1 MKIYIRLL
9 LVLFSSFLLI
19 VAFTDNFAFFAWF
32 ALVPYFIALFKSNYR
47 SSIFLSA
54 FTGLLFFAG
63 ITYWFTEYSYVYWF
77 PILGLL
83 SVFFIFYG
91 FIFKLIYLK
100 IKWAC
105 LRILLVSSLWIAIEF
120 LRHRTFL
127 AFPWGVLGYSQHS
140 FLPVMHL
147 SRLTG
152 VLGVS
157 LLIVLFNLCCAEII
171 IYFIDLRSYP
181 VFTNSNSDLDSDSGS
196 ADSSAIFNFKARFIN
211 KLPHKFV
218 HEVQN
223 KSVGSVY
230 VKKSFFKQLVFLFS
244 LMVIVIIIL
253 NALMGTIYIRKRE
266 GHYAGKKLVIAL
278 VQPNVSFDDKFAT
291 DTDVLI
297 PDKTGS
303 NGRYFKENTELVVFP
318 ESVIWG
324 HIELERNNSFY
335 EWVRNTAAE
344 ENLYFIMGQIVW
356 DEDENYYNTVH
367 LYNPNLEIL
376 GRYDKIHPL
385 PCAEYMPYP
394 DVLGFLSFM
403 NMAKLN
409 ITPAKEFILLNY
421 PGKGSIGANI
431 CFEST
436 LQLISRTY
444 RKMGADILFTFTD
457 TAGFK
462 DSVAAWHHVIFSKTR
477 AIENNCFM
485 VHSGNNGIS
494 AIIDPYGRILER
506 TEIGKKEILYGSV
519 YLNNEKSFYTVYGE
533 LLLYIYFGVSFVILV
548 IYILKVKNKKK
559 QDEE

>member
-1 MKIYIRLL
+1 MKIYYRL
-9 LVLFSSFLLI
+9 FL
-19 VAFTDNFAFFAWF
+19 
-32 ALVPYFIALFKSNYR
+32 
-47 SSIFLSA
+47 IFLSA
-54 FTGLLFFAG
+54 GLLILSFTDNLAFLSWFALIPYFIVLSESNFRSAIFLSALTGLLFFAG

-100 IKWAC
+100 IKWAY
-105 LRILLVSSLWIAIEF
+105 LRILLVSSVWIAIEF

-127 AFPWGVLGYSQHS
+127 AFPWGVLGYSQHL
-140 FLPVMHL
+140 FLPVMQL

-171 IYFIDLRSYP
+171 IYFNNLRLSSIVSGSGIAHISAKTNFDAGFNNKASHQSVAESRNKPGNHSDLR
-181 VFTNSNSDLDSDSGS
+181 
-196 ADSSAIFNFKARFIN
+196 
-211 KLPHKFV
+211 
-218 HEVQN
+218 
-223 KSVGSVY
+223 
-230 VKKSFFKQLVFLFS
+230 KSFFKKPVFIFS
-244 LMVIVIIIL
+244 MTVIAVILL
-253 NALMGTIYIRKRE
+253 NAIFGAVYIRKN
-266 GHYAGKKLVIAL
+266 GSHYEGKKLEIAL

-297 PDKTGS
+297 PQRAGPDSK
-303 NGRYFKENTELVVFP
+303 YFKEGTELVVFP

-324 HIELERNNSFY
+324 SLEQERNNSFY
-335 EWVRNTAAE
+335 KWVRNTAAE
-344 ENLYFIMGQIVW
+344 ENLHFIMGQIVW
-356 DEDENYYNTVH
+356 DEEDNYYNTVH
-367 LYNPNLEIL
+367 LYNPKLEIL

-409 ITPAKEFILLNY
+409 ITPAKEFILLDY
-421 PGKGSIGANI
+421 PGKGTIGANI

-436 LQLISRTY
+436 LQIISRTY
-444 RKMGADILFTFTD
+444 RKTGADILFTFTD
-457 TAGFK
+457 TAGFRE
-462 DSVAAWHHVIFSKTR
+462 SIAAWHHVIFSKTR

-494 AIIDPYGRILER
+494 AVTDPYGRILAK

-519 YLNNEKSFYTVYGE
+519 YLNDEKSFYSLYGE
-533 LLLYIYFGVSFVILV
+533 LFIYIYFGASFIILLF
-548 IYILKVKNKKK
+548 YIIKVKNKNN